1 MQEFYQWHSRPLRH
15 ITKTWII
22 FYPLPSKE
30 LSESIHAN
38 SLSASASV
46 VEKAIG
52 ALINKAIARKVTC
65 RGAKSFI
72 KSFSRE
78 L

>member
-1 MQEFYQWHSRPLRH
+1 MALTA
-15 ITKTWII
+15 ITPHNEDVDN
-22 FYPLPSKE
+22 FFPLPSKE